1 MDELSRALLHGT
13 AGLDAAEDA
22 MSGNLGAALRE
33 QAISEWAGQPEP
45 ERPAYRARQSYRAG
59 PAMARSG
66 SSRPPEITRRSQVLA
81 FVVIGLV
88 ILILI
93 LVAVG

>member
-45 ERPAYRARQSYRAG
+45 EHPAYRARRGRTATWG
-59 PAMARSG
+59 PSE